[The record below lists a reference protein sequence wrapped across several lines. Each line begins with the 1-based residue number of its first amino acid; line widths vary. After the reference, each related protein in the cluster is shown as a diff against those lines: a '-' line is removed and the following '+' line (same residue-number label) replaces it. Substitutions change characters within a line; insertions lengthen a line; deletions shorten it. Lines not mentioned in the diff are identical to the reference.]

1 MPNVPGYWINE
12 VSGVL
17 RPAIEAYLKAVTE
30 PDAPEM
36 TGEQIAAVRA
46 YFRQWIEVGNWHGP
60 MIDVLRT
67 QVNEL
72 TTSRDITRWLDRAM
86 DEGIDPL

>member
-1 MPNVPGYWINE
+1 MNE

-17 RPAIEAYLKAVTE
+17 RPAVEAYLKAVTE

-36 TGEQIAAVRA
+36 TGQQIAAMRS
-46 YFRQWIEVGNWHGP
+46 YLRQWISDPRWVGP
-60 MIDVLRT
+60 MLDVLRT

-72 TTSRDITRWLDRAM
+72 TTREAITRWLDRAM
-86 DEGIDPL
+86 HEGIDPL